1 MRNLKVKDFIPI
13 AVSFMLFCA
22 SVAFSALTPQST
34 EEPALQTAATAE
46 EAAPQKEMR
55 GVWITYMELGMEYED
70 NKSEAAFREKFAHMA
85 YTCKSRGFNTL
96 VVQVRPFADALYHSD
111 LYPASHILTGVQG
124 EDAGYDAL
132 KVMCEICKSFGL
144 SIHAWINPYRIKIN
158 ETPSELCEQN
168 IYITNPEICIETDS
182 GIILDPS
189 NEDARQLIED
199 GVLEIADNYDID
211 GIQFDDYFY
220 PTDIGEADYKQ
231 YTEYLDSHP
240 SSGLSLE
247 RWRELNVNILLSEI
261 YMRLKS
267 CGKNPVFGISPQGN
281 LDNNSKLS
289 ADVVSWC
296 CIKGFADYIC
306 PQVYFSPDNPK
317 LGFEQAVND
326 WCDLPLADGVR
337 LYAGLAG
344 YKAGTDADEGTWL
357 GHIDIL
363 QSEYNI
369 LKTKNEFS
377 GIMLYSYSSLEREE
391 VSAEIENLCS
401 EFKSD

>member
-1 MRNLKVKDFIPI
+1 M
-13 AVSFMLFCA
+13 
-22 SVAFSALTPQST
+22 
-34 EEPALQTAATAE
+34 
-46 EAAPQKEMR
+46 
-55 GVWITYMELGMEYED
+55 
-70 NKSEAAFREKFAHMA
+70 H
-85 YTCKSRGFNTL
+85 
-96 VVQVRPFADALYHSD
+96 
-111 LYPASHILTGVQG
+111 
-124 EDAGYDAL
+124 
-132 KVMCEICKSFGL
+132 
-144 SIHAWINPYRIKIN
+144 
-158 ETPSELCEQN
+158 
-168 IYITNPEICIETDS
+168 
-182 GIILDPS
+182 
-189 NEDARQLIED
+189 
-199 GVLEIADNYDID
+199 
-211 GIQFDDYFY
+211 
-220 PTDIGEADYKQ
+220 
-231 YTEYLDSHP
+231 
-240 SSGLSLE
+240 
-247 RWRELNVNILLSEI
+247 
-261 YMRLKS
+261 LKS

-357 GHIDIL
+357 GHSDIL